1 MACAHELVQEW
12 LMDANSH
19 RSIPVTWEF
28 EEPQVAGHV
37 LTGEYLA
44 EIYLAAAEADANAAR
59 ERA

>member
-1 MACAHELVQEW
+1 
-12 LMDANSH
+12 MDANSH